1 MKSEAEYLKE
11 IIRKQI
17 EKEQTPYILKLQGEI
32 EGLKVIESQTMDKAN
47 PASAG
52 DLVTVL

>member
-32 EGLKVIESQTMDKAN
+32 EGLKATESQTMDKAN